1 VFQLGI
7 AGGRICIVC
16 IAAGADRAGT
26 TPQPRFDTDN
36 TDFPLRDMSAIQ
48 AGLTLL
54 SFATGRPVGGA

>member
-1 VFQLGI
+1 MFQLGI
-7 AGGRICIVC
+7 AGGGICIVC
-16 IAAGADRAGT
+16 IAAGAGRAGT
-26 TPQPRFDTDN
+26 TPQPRFDTDD